1 MATITNDATA
11 TYVFDGSSDVETIN
25 SNLNSLSLED
35 VQGLTITKTASPTTF
50 VAGDIITYTISITN
64 SSSSFLNGVRII
76 DNIGGGNLAYVIGS
90 ARLTV
95 GSNTYAVTPVA
106 TNPLTFALQQLS
118 VGATMTLT
126 YRCQVIFNLPSSV
139 NSITNTVQGIGYTS
153 TGTVLGFANTTI
165 QKKTNVNFTF
175 TKSASTTTVFRNQPF
190 SYILT
195 LSNNNSVSATIP
207 SITDE
212 LPAGFIITSVT
223 LKIGSGMTTTLNATD
238 YNVSGTTITIPSAS
252 GPNITVPAG
261 GATVVTINGYFN

>member
-35 VQGLTITKTASPTTF
+35 AQGLTVTKTASPTTF
-50 VAGDIITYTISITN
+50 IAGDIITYTVTITN

-126 YRCQVIFNLPSSV
+126 YRSQVIFNLPSSV
-139 NSITNTVQGIGYTS
+139 NSITNTVQAIGYTS

-165 QKKTNVNFTF
+165 QKKTNVDFAL
-175 TKSASTTTVFRNQPF
+175 TKTSSSTNVFRNQPF
-190 SYILT
+190 SYFLT
-195 LSNNNSVSATIP
+195 LSNNSNVSATAL
-207 SITDE
+207 SLVDE
-212 LPAGFIITSVT
+212 LPSNFVITSVT
-223 LKIGSGMTTTLNATD
+223 LKIGSGATTTLSATD
-238 YNVSGTTITIPSAS
+238 YNISGSTITIPSAS
-252 GPNITVPAG
+252 GPTITVPAG
-261 GATVVTINGYFN
+261 GTTVVTINGYFN

>member
-11 TYVFDGSSDVETIN
+11 TYQFDGTSEVETIN
-25 SNLNSLSLED
+25 SNLNSLNLED
-35 VQGLTITKTASPTTF
+35 SQGLTITKTASPTTF
-50 VAGDIITYTISITN
+50 LAGDIITYTVTITN

-126 YRCQVIFNLPSSV
+126 YRSQVVFNLPSTV
-139 NSITNTVQGIGYTS
+139 NSITNTIQGIGYTS

-165 QKKTNVNFTF
+165 QKKTNVDFAF
-175 TKSASTTTVFRNQPF
+175 TKSSSVTSVFRNQPF

-195 LSNNNSVSATIP
+195 FASNNTVPATVT
-207 SITDE
+207 SIVDE
-212 LPAGFIITSVT
+212 LPAGFVITSVT
-223 LKIGSGMTTTLNATD
+223 LRIGSGMTTTLSETD
-238 YNVSGTTITIPSAS
+238 YTVSGTTITIPSVS
-252 GPNITVPAG
+252 GPTITVPAG
-261 GATVVTINGYFN
+261 GTTVVTINGYFS